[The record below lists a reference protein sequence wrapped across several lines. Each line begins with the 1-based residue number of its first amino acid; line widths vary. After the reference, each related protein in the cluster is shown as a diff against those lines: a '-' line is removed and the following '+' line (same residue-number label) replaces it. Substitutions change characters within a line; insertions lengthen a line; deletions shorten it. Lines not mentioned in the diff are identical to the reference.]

1 MRSPRSSRLFS
12 SKPQAACQTVQL
24 DSYQPLERDAVVKW
38 PKAET
43 ESAACACVELP
54 VPGGMFGR
62 NVNVHLCCSS
72 KTAAAKSLERDALV
86 KLPNYWP
93 CLTCACMKPRYIS
106 EAIAEI
112 SVRMISRSCA
122 VSVGT
127 AQGDGVEADSVA
139 VGAASTS
146 RSLSVGGAAACWNP
160 WSWSGS
166 SYRL

>member
-1 MRSPRSSRLFS
+1 MYACMHVCMYVGMYVCMHACVYACMYTCMYACMRAFFRRGRLAVPDSSAVSLRQLES
-12 SKPQAACQTVQL
+12 TLLQL

-93 CLTCACMKPRYIS
+93 CLTCACVKPCTIS
-106 EAIAEI
+106 EAI
-112 SVRMISRSCA
+112 V
-122 VSVGT
+122 
-127 AQGDGVEADSVA
+127 
-139 VGAASTS
+139 
-146 RSLSVGGAAACWNP
+146 
-160 WSWSGS
+160 
-166 SYRL
+166 